1 MPSEWVNVTFMG
13 FRLKVG
19 WESKLQKSWGIQSE
33 SNKGTLVMMQV
44 PEKNT

>member
-19 WESKLQKSWGIQSE
+19 WESKEKKRWRIKSE
-33 SNKGTLVMMQV
+33 SSKGTFIMMKV
-44 PEKNT
+44 PGKNT